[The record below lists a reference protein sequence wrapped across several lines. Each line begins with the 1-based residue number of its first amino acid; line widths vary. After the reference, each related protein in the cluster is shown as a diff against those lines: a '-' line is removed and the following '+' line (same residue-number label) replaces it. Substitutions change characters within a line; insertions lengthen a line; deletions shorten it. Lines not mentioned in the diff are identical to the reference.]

1 MLFVF
6 LLAIY
11 ILEAYQKMDIIK
23 RDGIVEPLIFAKMKK
38 VIDFACKDYPECDPL
53 ELETAL
59 LPLFRNNITTQEIQ
73 RLLIQVAV
81 EKTSAMEPN
90 WQFVAAK
97 LLAYDLY
104 KEAGIHR
111 QYTQF
116 GYAGN
121 FYDLIVNLTE
131 LGLYGTY
138 ILEHYTK
145 DQVDE
150 LAAYIRPER
159 DNLFNYIGLK
169 TLADRYLIRGRN
181 KQTLE
186 LPQELFMGVAMH
198 LAMLE
203 NDQIKWAKQFYDVLS
218 CLEMTVATPTLAN
231 ARKPHHQLSSC
242 FIDTVPDNLWGIY
255 NVDQSFAQVSKHGGG
270 MGIYVGK
277 VRSRGS
283 NIRGH
288 KGVAGG
294 VVPWIKNYNNT
305 AVAVDQL
312 GVRSGAVAVYLDIWH
327 KDIFD
332 FLDLKTNNGDD
343 RMKAHDIF
351 PGVCI
356 PDLFMKKVQERGTW
370 YLFDPYEVRQ
380 VMGFSIEDSWGEQWE
395 RNYAACIE
403 NEGLSKQEVPAIDIM
418 KKILASCFETGTP
431 FVFYRDT
438 VNRANP
444 NKHAGM
450 IYCSNLCTEI
460 CQNMS
465 SSELITT
472 AHADGMITTKVQ
484 SGDFVVCNLSS
495 LNLGRA
501 YTREQIERVVTVQM
515 RMMDNVID
523 LNYYPI
529 PQAEITN
536 KKYRA
541 VGLGT
546 SGYHQML
553 AQLRITWESAAHLEK
568 ADELYEWINYCAIKG
583 SMEIAKEKGAY
594 PAFAGSDWETGEYF
608 TQRDY
613 TSPEW
618 HSLQAEVAQ
627 YGVRNAWMFAIAP
640 TASTS
645 LIAGSTAG
653 TDPIFN
659 KFFVEEKKNAVIP
672 QTAPNLSAD
681 TTWYYKEAHK
691 IDQLWS
697 IQAAGIR
704 QRHIDQAQSFNLY
717 ITPEITAK
725 QFLELYM
732 SAWEHGVKTVYYCR
746 NKSLEVEDCV
756 SCSA

>member
-1 MLFVF
+1 L
-6 LLAIY
+6 
-11 ILEAYQKMDIIK
+11 DIIK
-23 RDGIVEPLIFAKMKK
+23 RDGTSEPLIFSKMKK
-38 VIDFACKDYPECDPL
+38 VIDFACDGYPECDPL

-59 LPLFRNNITTQEIQ
+59 LPLFRNNISTQEIQ

-81 EKTSAMEPN
+81 EKTSATEPN

-116 GYAGN
+116 GYSGN
-121 FYDLIVNLTE
+121 LYDLIVHLTNM
-131 LGLYGTY
+131 GVYGTY

-145 DQVDE
+145 DQIDE
-150 LAAYIRPER
+150 LSAYIKPER

-169 TLADRYLIRGRN
+169 TLADRYIIKGKN
-181 KQTLE
+181 KQILE

-203 NDQIKWAKQFYDVLS
+203 KDQLTWAKQFYDVLS
-218 CLEMTVATPTLAN
+218 RLEMTVATPTLAN

-277 VRSRGS
+277 IRSRGS
-283 NIRGH
+283 NIRGY

-294 VVPWIKNYNNT
+294 VIPWVKNYNNT

-312 GVRSGAVAVYLDIWH
+312 GVRSGAVAIYLDIWH
-327 KDIFD
+327 ADIFD

-356 PDLFMKKVQERGTW
+356 PDLFMKAVQERTSW
-370 YLFDPYEVRQ
+370 FLFDPYEIRQ
-380 VMGFSIEDSWGEQWE
+380 VMGYSIEDSWGEEFE
-395 RNYAACIE
+395 RKYAECIAE
-403 NEGLSKQEVPAIDIM
+403 PNLLSKQEVPAIDIM

-450 IYCSNLCTEI
+450 IYCTNLCTEI

-465 SSELITT
+465 PSSLITT
-472 AHADGMITTKVQ
+472 AHEDGMITTKVQ

-501 YTREQIERVVTVQM
+501 YSKEDVERVVSTQM

-553 AQLRITWESAAHLEK
+553 AQLHITWESQAHLDK
-568 ADELYEWINYCAIKG
+568 ADELYEWINFCAIKA
-583 SMEIAKEKGAY
+583 SMEISKEKGTY
-594 PAFAGSDWETGEYF
+594 PAFAGSDWQTGEYF
-608 TQRDY
+608 TQREY

-618 HSLQAEVAQ
+618 QALQADVAQ

-672 QTAPNLSAD
+672 QTAPNLSAE

-691 IDQLWS
+691 IDQHWS

-732 SAWEHGVKTVYYCR
+732 SAWEKGVKTVYYCR

>member
-1 MLFVF
+1 M
-6 LLAIY
+6 
-11 ILEAYQKMDIIK
+11 EIIK
-23 RDGIVEPLIFAKMKK
+23 RNGEIEQLVFAKMKK
-38 VIDFACKDYPECDPL
+38 VIDFACEAYKDCDPL

-59 LPLFRNNITTQEIQ
+59 LPLFRNGISTKEIQ
-73 RLLIQVAV
+73 HLLIQVAV
-81 EKTSAMEPN
+81 EKTSATEPN
-90 WQFVAAK
+90 WQFVASK

-111 QYTQF
+111 SYAHF
-116 GYAGN
+116 GYGN
-121 FYDLIVNLTE
+121 SLYELIVELTQQ
-131 LGLYGTY
+131 GLYGAY

-145 DQVDE
+145 AQIDE

-159 DNLFNYIGLK
+159 DDLFNYIGLK
-169 TLADRYLIRGRN
+169 TLADRYLIKGRN
-181 KQTLE
+181 KQILE

-203 NDQIKWAKQFYDVLS
+203 KDQLTWAKQFYDVLS
-218 CLEMTVATPTLAN
+218 RLQMTVATPTLAN

-277 VRSRGS
+277 VRSKGS
-283 NIRGH
+283 NIRGF

-294 VVPWIKNYNNT
+294 VIPWIKNYNNT
-305 AVAVDQL
+305 ALAVDQL
-312 GVRSGAVAVYLDIWH
+312 GVRSGAVAIYLDIWH

-356 PDLFMKKVQERGTW
+356 PDLFMKTLQERRSW
-370 YLFDPYEVRQ
+370 YLFDPHEVRK
-380 VMGFSIEDSWGEQWE
+380 VLGYSIEDSWGEEWE
-395 RNYAACIE
+395 RKYAECIA
-403 NEGLSKQEVPAIDIM
+403 NPQLSKDEVPAIDIM
-418 KKILASCFETGTP
+418 KKILSSCFETGTP
-431 FVFYRDT
+431 FVFYRET

-472 AHADGMITTKVQ
+472 AHEDGMITTKVQ

-501 YTREQIERVVTVQM
+501 YSQEQVAEVVRIQM

-553 AQLRITWESAAHLEK
+553 AQLKIVWESAAHLEK
-568 ADELYEWINYCAIKG
+568 ADELYEWINYCAIQA

-594 PAFAGSDWETGEYF
+594 PAFTGSDWQTGEYF
-608 TQRDY
+608 TQRGY
-613 TSPEW
+613 SSPQW
-618 HSLQAEVAQ
+618 QALQEEVAR

-672 QTAPNLSAD
+672 QTAPNLTAE

-717 ITPEITAK
+717 ITPEISAK